1 MKNFSAKILA
11 PTIAATLAAAL
22 PAPAARADTIYASST
37 GDAAKAVKYDGTV
50 NGIDNGELTFTNAS
64 NFRKAGRPLK
74 EVVRLT
80 LDNQPA
86 FNAAEAAYVEGQ
98 WDAAVDGYAK
108 ALRGAVPD
116 WQRRYADPKL
126 IAAAAKAGRFDAAVQ
141 GYVDLVKLDPAAA
154 ARRKPDLPS
163 GKSTFLDT
171 AIADVRGA
179 LPQAN
184 KPEQKQ
190 ALLSFLIDLQRAK
203 GDDAGAAN
211 TLQDLVKIAGDSA
224 DTPENRA
231 LLEQVRLGEAK
242 VALDAGDA
250 DQAAKLIDAN
260 RALFTDPDAQAEA
273 LYTLAGAA
281 RIKAQKSADPRAKR
295 DAAIAYMRV
304 VAHFKDAPGHPRV
317 PESLLATAELLDEL
331 KEPAPAAAMFRQ
343 IAADYPDAPAADA
356 AKQKLA
362 ATAKP

>member
-1 MKNFSAKILA
+1 M
-11 PTIAATLAAAL
+11 LAAAL
-22 PAPAARADTIYASST
+22 LLAAPAVRADTIYASST
-37 GDAAKAVKYDGTV
+37 GDAAKAVKYEGTV

-64 NFRKAGRPLK
+64 NYSKAGRPLK

-86 FNAAEAAYVEGQ
+86 FNEAEAAFVDQ
-98 WDAAVDGYAK
+98 KWDAATDNYVK
-108 ALRGAVPD
+108 ALRGPVPD

-126 IAAAAKAGRFDAAVQ
+126 IAAAAKSGRFDAAVQ

-154 ARRKPDLPS
+154 ASRKPELPP

-171 AIADVRGA
+171 AITDVRGA
-179 LPQAN
+179 LPQAA

-203 GDDAGAAN
+203 GDDAGAAD
-211 TLQDLVKIAGDSA
+211 TLQQLVKISGDSA
-224 DTPENRA
+224 DTPQNRA

-242 VALDAGDA
+242 VALDAGDPA
-250 DQAAKLIDAN
+250 KAAKLIDAN
-260 RALFTDPDAQAEA
+260 RALFTDADAQAEA
-273 LYTLAGAA
+273 LYTLAAAA
-281 RIKAQKSADPRAKR
+281 RAKAEKSADPQAKR

-317 PESLLATAELLDEL
+317 PESLLATAGLLDQL
-331 KEPAPAAAMFRQ
+331 DQPAAAQSLYRQ
-343 IAADYPDAPAADA
+343 LSTEYANTPAADA

-362 ATAKP
+362 APAQP